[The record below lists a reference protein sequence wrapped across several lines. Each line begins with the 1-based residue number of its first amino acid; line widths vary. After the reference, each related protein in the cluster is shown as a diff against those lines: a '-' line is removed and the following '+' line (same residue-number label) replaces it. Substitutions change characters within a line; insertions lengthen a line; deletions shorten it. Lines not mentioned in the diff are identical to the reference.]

1 MKEGDT
7 ISKTKMAK
15 MLTGKTQNMWDKE
28 DKLFKAIALTTRY
41 DGNEATITE
50 IKYAEPY
57 QVIRATSMTQEI
69 KLIYNSKRKEVTQAT
84 ILPINWRENIL
95 YTNRK
100 VYKGGEQGE

>member
-7 ISKTKMAK
+7 ISKTKMIK
-15 MLTGKTQNMWDKE
+15 MMTGRSQNMWDKT

-41 DGNEATITE
+41 DGNEATITD

-69 KLIYNSKRKEVTQAT
+69 KLIYNTKTQKVLKGS
-84 ILPINWRENIL
+84 ILPIDWRE
-95 YTNRK
+95 
-100 VYKGGEQGE
+100 